1 MIKIGMI
8 SRISGDV
15 HESFELLK
23 KCHIHNDL
31 NLEFLRQLS
40 RTLYL
45 LGKPKSAIEV
55 ASEAMKFD
63 AYDWVYKY
71 SVRFN
76 L

>member
-1 MIKIGMI
+1 
-8 SRISGDV
+8 
-15 HESFELLK
+15 
-23 KCHIHNDL
+23 
-31 NLEFLRQLS
+31 
-40 RTLYL
+40 